1 MNFYIMTWREEDED
15 YPFLGYYPDI
25 NSLMFDLKEL
35 YFEYDDDGVSGPH
48 PAQVRKKVLEEK
60 GDVTKIEWVLDNS
73 KSVFITIKKCSI

>member
-35 YFEYDDDGVSGPH
+35 YFEYDGVCGLTPE
-48 PAQVRKKVLEEK
+48 QIKKKVSEEK